1 MQQDQKKAI
10 ELRKEQIWWILLPL
24 VMAVAVAFVMPA
36 IERYQQEAQ
45 QRRCLHNMRNLALW
59 TLTYAADNEGIL
71 PTGPDWAGEIA
82 EYVQDSDAFV
92 CPAAD
97 PEADAASYVLNPD
110 LRGLDVSLIEKP
122 EETVLIYEGNV
133 GEVVERHDGGANYA
147 FADGSV
153 RWLETPP
160 AALTIADVD
169 QP

>member
-1 MQQDQKKAI
+1 MQQDRKKAL

-24 VMAVAVAFVMPA
+24 VMAVVVAVVMPA

-82 EYVQDSDAFV
+82 EYVEDSDAFV

-97 PEADAASYVLNPD
+97 AEGASVNYVLNPD
-110 LRGLDVSLIEKP
+110 LRGRDVSLIENP
-122 EETVLIYEGNV
+122 HETVLIYEGQV
-133 GEVVERHDGGANYA
+133 GEIVERHDGGANYA

-160 AALTIADVD
+160 ASLHIADVD
-169 QP
+169 EI

>member
-1 MQQDQKKAI
+1 MQQDRKKAI
-10 ELRKEQIWWILLPL
+10 EFRREQIWWILLPL
-24 VMAVAVAFVMPA
+24 VMAVAVAVVMPA
-36 IERYQQEAQ
+36 IERYQQEGE

-59 TLTYAADNEGIL
+59 TLTYAADNEGML
-71 PTGPDWAGEIA
+71 PTGPDWSGEIA
-82 EYVQDSDAFV
+82 EYVEDPDALV

-97 PEADAASYVLNPD
+97 PEGPAVSYVLNPN
-110 LRGLDVSLIEKP
+110 LRGQDVSGIEKP
-122 EETVLIYEGNV
+122 EEVVLIYEGNV

-160 AALTIADVD
+160 ASLTIADVN